1 MAVTID
7 EGLVTDL
14 GGKLIAGQQ
23 EVEGVLEA
31 LNSTAVSDIHVAL
44 AGTDTAAAFEETV
57 TDLVTKL
64 KEALPAFQALSTFI
78 NRYVADFKTSDAANA
93 SALRG

>member
-7 EGLVTDL
+7 EGLITDL

-44 AGTDTAAAFEETV
+44 AGTDTAAAFE
-57 TDLVTKL
+57 
-64 KEALPAFQALSTFI
+64 
-78 NRYVADFKTSDAANA
+78 
-93 SALRG
+93 